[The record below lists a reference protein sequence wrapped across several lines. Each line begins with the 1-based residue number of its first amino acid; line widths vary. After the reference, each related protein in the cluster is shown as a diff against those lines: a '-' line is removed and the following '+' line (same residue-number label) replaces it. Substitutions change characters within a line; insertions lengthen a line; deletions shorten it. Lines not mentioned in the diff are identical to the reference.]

1 MIKNLRIRN
10 FQKHKKL
17 DIELDPNITCIV
29 GATDT
34 GKSSIIRAIKWACTN
49 RPSPDQFIRN
59 GTEFVSVQLD
69 IDDNTIKRRKTK
81 KENSYVV
88 NGDKEFKAI
97 RTDVPEEISNLLNI
111 SLVNFQSQHDSP
123 FWLSNSPG
131 EVSRQLNNVINLD
144 RIDNL
149 MSEASSRVR
158 KKKIE
163 LQLVEE
169 RIIEKRKQI
178 QKYSKIDEL
187 NKFLIRIEEQEV
199 QKKSLN
205 DKTELLE
212 KLINNY
218 SSVFGN
224 LKRIKSLE
232 KVSEILLK
240 KVDSF
245 LTDNDKNSV
254 LALLVKNSQQAE
266 HEANFQIPSIKKIDT
281 LFVEYLALNGKIKSI
296 NSLIASHSDCLE
308 NKDSLQKEF
317 KKSEIE
323 YQKLSKEKCPLCGK

>member
-34 GKSSIIRAIKWACTN
+34 GKSSIIRAIKWVCTN
-49 RPSPDQFIRN
+49 HPSPDQFIRN

-69 IDDNTIKRRKTK
+69 IDENTVKRKKTK

-97 RTDVPEEISNLLNI
+97 RTDVPEEISSLLNI
-111 SLVNFQSQHDSP
+111 SSVNFQSQHDSP

-169 RIIEKRKQI
+169 RITEKRKQI
-178 QKYSKIDEL
+178 QKYSKIDDL
-187 NKFLIRIEEQEV
+187 NSALLQIEEREIQN
-199 QKKSLN
+199 KILN
-205 DKTELLE
+205 EKTELLE

-218 SSVFGN
+218 LNLSGN

-232 KVSEILLK
+232 NTSGILLK

-245 LTDNDKNSV
+245 LTDNDKNSA
-254 LALLVKNSQQAE
+254 LASLIKNSQQAR
-266 HEANFQIPSIKKIDT
+266 HDADFQIPSIKKIDLLMT
-281 LFVEYLALNGKIKSI
+281 EYLTLNGKIKSI
-296 NSLIASHSDCLE
+296 NSLVTSYTDGLE
-308 NKDSLQKEF
+308 DKEILQKEF
-317 KKSEIE
+317 HKSEIE
-323 YQKLSKEKCPLCGK
+323 FQKLSKEKCPLCGK